1 MRRRLC
7 CAYNVSR
14 GRAEIG
20 RLEAL
25 QAVACR
31 GRVSPT
37 SDIYRRLMVAMTTI
51 GIFCIYDI
59 ICRIDVLNLA
69 YLEVWMWFIFQLDCL
84 ILSGFMRVFELIFC
98 FAGYD
103 IAICNF
109 EDCRGFGEF
118 YSQLVVASCFVRIY
132 AGLEGISELI

>member
-14 GRAEIG
+14 GRANIG
-20 RLEAL
+20 RIQAL

-37 SDIYRRLMVAMTTI
+37 SDINRRLMVAMTTI
-51 GIFCIYDI
+51 GIFLDLGYNMQDWCIASCISRGLDVVYISAGLSDSI
-59 ICRIDVLNLA
+59 RIYAGFRVL
-69 YLEVWMWFIFQLDCL
+69 EP
-84 ILSGFMRVFELIFC
+84 IFC

-103 IAICNF
+103 IATCNF

-118 YSQLVVASCFVRIY
+118 YS
-132 AGLEGISELI
+132 